1 MHKRNGTPSVAYDND
16 LAFLGDAPVLYHC
29 HHFNLFLDQSVDD
42 ALGPKVGPAL
52 RFAAA
57 REASYQLLASLV
69 RAADA
74 VTPAERVAL
83 AEHVFAS
90 MGHGRLRIDAPQ
102 GVGKAVGEHL
112 HYGQAW
118 FEKYGATVRRR
129 SPADAFAAGF
139 AAAAVDLA
147 YDLPP
152 LSSAA
157 TEEPS

>member
-69 RAADA
+69 RAAGA

-102 GVGKAVGEHL
+102 GVGKAVGEGSIASWNSGL
-112 HYGQAW
+112 RQTMRVA
-118 FEKYGATVRRR
+118 
-129 SPADAFAAGF
+129 
-139 AAAAVDLA
+139 
-147 YDLPP
+147 LPSEA
-152 LSSAA
+152 SSFG
-157 TEEPS
+157 S